1 MHLRLAILLTA
12 LAGAVTAD
20 ESVSICHG
28 YGCLAQAHI
37 RYSEGQ
43 LGLVRRIMAR
53 ATDAPSERERLAE
66 TLGSLYAWG
75 GEQSDIHNDRGG
87 NYADDG
93 VRGRMD
99 CIDHSTTT
107 TRLLRLLEARGW
119 LRFHRVLDP
128 VLRVRFLFDAHYS
141 AQIEELPEVAGD
153 EATADAAARH
163 VVDSWFRDNGQPA
176 VVLPLPRWLAGEG
189 DVGGESTR
197 VVSGPGEGVTVE
209 R

>member
-20 ESVSICHG
+20 ESVRICHG

-87 NYADDG
+87 NYADDQ
-93 VRGRMD
+93 VSGRMD

-107 TRLLRLLEARGW
+107 TRFLRLLENRGW
-119 LRFHRVLDP
+119 LRWHRVVEP
-128 VLRVRFLFDAHYS
+128 IMRSRFFVVQHWTAV
-141 AQIEELPEVAGD
+141 IEERPRTPYRDRAPD
-153 EATADAAARH
+153 SQMRYA
-163 VVDSWFRDNGQPA
+163 VDSWFRDNGKPA
-176 VVLPLPRWLAGEG
+176 VIQPLGYWMDWKDPDDDE
-189 DVGGESTR
+189 
-197 VVSGPGEGVTVE
+197 
-209 R
+209 